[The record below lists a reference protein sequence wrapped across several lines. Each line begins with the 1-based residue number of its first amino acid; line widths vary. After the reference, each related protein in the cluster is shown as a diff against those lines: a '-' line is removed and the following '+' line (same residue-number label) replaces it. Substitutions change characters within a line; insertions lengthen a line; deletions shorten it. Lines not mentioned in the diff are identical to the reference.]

1 MKGGLL
7 DRRPVEE
14 YRTLN
19 TRNADCIHV
28 QLYRDSKERCKQG
41 PTKAS
46 LSLAGCLGL
55 ESGFTL
61 DKESHTMALIC
72 PDLVLALAFDS
83 RELLIQWQVK
93 IRSNVAEVQQFL
105 VQIWHAPG
113 RAKLASGPARLHLQD
128 HLFCMT
134 SGVPP
139 RLLGSWPLKE
149 LRRFGLVDGKILL
162 RGWLQVRKGRRAAR
176 APHQPGR
183 RTSRGLRSS
192 VQGKAGCTQEAPLQ
206 GFSHGDA
213 VADVAAASFS
223 GPGVESV
230 QQQRVP

>member
-1 MKGGLL
+1 MFNEPGRGAQHALPAPRNSTPQKAPLPFVGRLKFCQTYFMRQATTQYSCS
-7 DRRPVEE
+7 RRAC
-14 YRTLN
+14 RGI
-19 TRNADCIHV
+19 AHCIHV

-72 PDLVLALAFDS
+72 PDLVLSLAFDS

-93 IRSNVAEVQQFL
+93 IRANVAEVQQFL

-149 LRRFGLVDGKILL
+149 LRRFGLVDGKFCFE
-162 RGWLQVRKGRRAAR
+162 GGSKCGKGALAFL
-176 APHQPGR
+176 
-183 RTSRGLRSS
+183 S
-192 VQGKAGCTQEAPLQ
+192 CTKDYA
-206 GFSHGDA
+206 
-213 VADVAAASFS
+213 
-223 GPGVESV
+223 
-230 QQQRVP
+230 